1 MAPGGPGPGVRR
13 STAGSLIR
21 AIITLVKR
29 SGPTQR
35 KTPLSRTARAD
46 RLIDSVRAAAAT
58 RALLFSHAHFLRVLA
73 ARWIGLPAESGVR
86 LLLGTGAVSVLGW
99 ERETRAI
106 VRWNVPASRS
116 SGPAAAP

>member
-1 MAPGGPGPGVRR
+1 VWTHDVPGGE
-13 STAGSLIR
+13 TA
-21 AIITLVKR
+21 AHV
-29 SGPTQR
+29 
-35 KTPLSRTARAD
+35 TARAD
-46 RLIDSVRAAAAT
+46 RLIDSVCAAAAT

-106 VRWNVPASRS
+106 VRWNVPATRS
-116 SGPAAAP
+116 SGPASAP